1 MVDTAHRRAIF
12 LALIVTALWSTS
24 WVIIRFGL
32 DDEGLR
38 PLTFAGVRYLIAGL
52 VLLGACVVGPRTRQS
67 LKAVQGRE
75 LLFLAG
81 FGLVIVAIAQ
91 GGQFVAIANQ
101 PAATTSLVV
110 SFTPLLVVAAS
121 GRSLDE
127 WATLPQVIGAMLV
140 VGGAILYFVGAL
152 EATLVGMTAAIIA
165 LLGNSA
171 GSVIN
176 RGTHRSGMRSPLI
189 TTGVSMTAGAIVLV
203 IVGLVVEGMPTFT
216 PRGIAYILWLALVNG
231 SLAWWMWNL
240 AHRHLTAAESSVIGS
255 LMLVL
260 ISAQG
265 WIFLDEQP
273 SGVQIV
279 GILLVTAGIIWSQ
292 LRGRRGGAV
301 APTVAAVVGTPPPPP
316 R

>member
-1 MVDTAHRRAIF
+1 MVDTSHRRAIV
-12 LALIVTALWSTS
+12 LALIVTSLWATS

-38 PLTFAGVRYLIAGL
+38 PLTFAGTRYLVAGL
-52 VLLGACVVGPRTRQS
+52 VLLCACLIGPRTRQT
-67 LKAVQGRE
+67 LKTVRGRE
-75 LLFLAG
+75 LRFLAG

-101 PAATTSLVV
+101 PAATTSLVI

-140 VGGAILYFVGAL
+140 VGGAILYFAGAL

-171 GSVIN
+171 GSVMN
-176 RGTHRSGMRSPLI
+176 RGAHRSGMRSPLI

-203 IVGLVVEGMPTFT
+203 IVGLAVEGWPTFT
-216 PRGIAYILWLALVNG
+216 ARGIAFILWLALVNG

-240 AHRHLTAAESSVIGS
+240 SLRHLTAAESSVIGS

-260 ISAQG
+260 IAGLS

-273 SGVQIV
+273 STVQVV

-292 LRGRRGGAV
+292 LRGRRVGPAAPSTLNFAGGSD
-301 APTVAAVVGTPPPPP
+301 
-316 R
+316 